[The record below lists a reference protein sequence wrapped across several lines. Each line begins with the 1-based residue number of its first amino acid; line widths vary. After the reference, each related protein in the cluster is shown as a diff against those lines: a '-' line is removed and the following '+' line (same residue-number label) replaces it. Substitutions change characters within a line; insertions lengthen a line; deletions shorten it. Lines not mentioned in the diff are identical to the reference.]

1 MTFVDLVSRHSK
13 AILLVGLALV
23 LSGILASVSIPVTL
37 FPQVPFPRVVVDL
50 SAGDRPAA
58 QTVLAVTKPAE
69 EAIRSIP
76 GVKAVRSNSSRGSA
90 QISIDFGWGRD
101 MIASTLLVDAA
112 MAQALPALP
121 AGTRYEVRRMDP
133 TVFPIIS
140 YALTSTKV
148 SQARLR
154 DIAQLDLSPRLASV
168 AGVAKVAVQGGDTQ
182 EIHINA
188 DVHRLASLGL
198 SLDDIAAAVA
208 SATQITAVG
217 RLQDRDHLSLVVVQ
231 TEVGTI
237 DTLRQTVVRA
247 GPAGVVHLG
256 DIAEVGYGAAPVWT
270 RVSEDG
276 HPAVLLNVYQQPDGN
291 ALSIASQVK
300 DALAQANLPAD
311 VKLLNWYDQ
320 SQLVSDAQASVRDAV
335 LIGLLLA
342 GLVLFAFLRSSRIVL
357 VAMIVVPAV
366 IAVTALVL
374 SLAGMTFNI
383 MTLGGIAAAV
393 GLVIDDV
400 IVMVEHIAHK
410 AGSGAGGPGA
420 VLPATREFM
429 RPLVGSSLAT
439 IVVFVPLSFM
449 SGVTGE
455 FSRALSI
462 TMAAALIISFLF
474 TFLVVPLLAR
484 KLIDFSTWK
493 DPGENRNGWMSSLHA
508 RWLSAFLAHPR
519 WALLALVPLLLVGG
533 LAWTQVP
540 SGFMPKVDE
549 GGFVLDFRTPPGT
562 SLQETDRELRQ
573 LDAILRSVGDVE
585 TFSRRIGTGLGG
597 DLGEAHHGD
606 YFVRLAQDHALATEQ
621 VMTQVRERATLQ
633 IPGLEVETAQLT
645 EDLIGDLTAVP
656 QPIEVKLYAED
667 PALLRSEAKKV
678 AGLIAKLPGIVE
690 VKDGVNLAG
699 DGLDVQVDPTLVA
712 LESASAADV
721 TRGVSTALTGTV
733 VAQLPTASRLVDV
746 RVGAGSAAALDR
758 DGLAGLPIRAA
769 DGHVFPLSRVASI
782 RPVTGEPE
790 IGRDNLQPMTAV
802 TARLEG
808 QGIGAAAAAVKA
820 ELDKPGALSPGVRY
834 AMGGLYEQ
842 QQQAFTGLVAVFAAA
857 FVAELILLMML
868 YAEFW
873 TPMLMVVTSALSAT
887 AVFMAL
893 WLTGV
898 ELNITALMGMTMVV
912 GISTEMAIFLVS
924 EFKKLART
932 LPTMQALEQAAR
944 SRLRPITMTTLAA
957 VLTLLPLA
965 MAIGRGAGIQQPLAI
980 SIIAGLALQY
990 FLVLLVLPSA
1000 LGLVHRRKRVT

>member
-1 MTFVDLVSRHSK
+1 MKFVDLVSRHSK
-13 AILLVGLALV
+13 AILLIALALV

-58 QTVLAVTKPAE
+58 QTVLVATKPAE

-76 GVKAVRSNSSRGSA
+76 GVRAVRSNSSRGSA

-112 MAQALPALP
+112 MAQALPTLP

-140 YALTSTKV
+140 YALTSSKV

-182 EIHINA
+182 EIHITAN
-188 DVHRLASLGL
+188 VHRLASLGL
-198 SLDDIAAAVA
+198 SLDDVAAAVS

-217 RLQDRDHLSLVVVQ
+217 RLQDRDHLSLVVAQTDVQ
-231 TEVGTI
+231 TI
-237 DTLRQTVVRA
+237 DALRQTVVRA
-247 GPAGVVHLG
+247 GPGGAVHLG
-256 DIAEVGYGAAPVWT
+256 EIAEVGYGAAPIWT

-300 DALAQANLPAD
+300 DALAQANLPDD

-320 SQLVSDAQASVRDAV
+320 SQLVSDSQASVRDAV

-342 GLVLFAFLRSSRIVL
+342 GLVLFAYLRSARIVL

-374 SLAGMTFNI
+374 KLVGMTFNI

-400 IVMVEHIAHK
+400 IVMVEHIAHRS
-410 AGSGAGGPGA
+410 GSGAGGPDSI
-420 VLPATREFM
+420 LPATREFM

-474 TFLVVPLLAR
+474 TLLVVPLLAR
-484 KLIDFSTWK
+484 RLIDFRTWK
-493 DPGENRNGWMSSLHA
+493 DPGDGNSSLMSRAHA
-508 RWLSAFLAHPR
+508 RWLSACLAHPR
-519 WALLALVPLLLVGG
+519 RALLALVPLLLVGG

-562 SLQETDRELRQ
+562 SLEETDRELRQ

-585 TFSRRIGTGLGG
+585 TFSRRIGSGLGG

-606 YFVRLAQDHALATEQ
+606 YFVRLAQDHHLGTEQ
-621 VMTQVRERATLQ
+621 VMTKVRERAALE

-667 PALLRSEAKKV
+667 PSLLRSEAKKV
-678 AGLIAKLPGIVE
+678 ASLISKLPGIVE

-699 DGLDVQVDPTLVA
+699 DGLDVQVDPTRVA
-712 LESASAADV
+712 MESASASDV
-721 TRGVSTALTGTV
+721 TKALSTALTGSV
-733 VAQLPTASRLVDV
+733 VAQLPTASKLIDV
-746 RVGAGSAAALDR
+746 RVSAGTAGTLDR
-758 DGLAGLPIRAA
+758 EGLAALPIRAA

-782 RPVTGEPE
+782 KAVTGEPE

-842 QQQAFTGLVAVFAAA
+842 QQQAFTGLVAVFVAA
-857 FVAELILLMML
+857 FVAELILLMLL

-873 TPMLMVVTSALSAT
+873 TPLVMVLTSALSAT

-924 EFKKLART
+924 EFRKLART

-990 FLVLLVLPSA
+990 FLVLLVLPSV
-1000 LGLVHRRKRVT
+1000 LGLIHRRTLAE

>member
-1 MTFVDLVSRHSK
+1 MRFVDFVSRQGQ
-13 AILLVGLALV
+13 AILLVALALAF
-23 LSGILASVSIPVTL
+23 SGILASTRIPVTL

-58 QTVLAVTKPAE
+58 QTVLSVTKPAE

-76 GVKAVRSNSSRGSA
+76 GVRAVRSNSSRGSS

-101 MIASTLLVDAA
+101 MIASTILVDAA
-112 MAQALPALP
+112 MAQVLPSLP
-121 AGTRYEVRRMDP
+121 VGTHYEVRRMDP

-140 YALTSTKV
+140 YALTSAKV

-154 DIAQLDLSPRLASV
+154 DIAQLDLSPRLAAV

-182 EIHINA
+182 EVHIDA
-188 DVHRLASLGL
+188 DLRRLGSLGL
-198 SLDDIAAAVA
+198 SLDDVAAAVS

-217 RLQDRDHLSLVVVQ
+217 RLQDRDHLSLVIAQTDVQ
-231 TEVGTI
+231 TIEK
-237 DTLRQTVVRA
+237 LRQTVVRA
-247 GPAGVVHLG
+247 GPAGAVYLG
-256 DIAEVGYGAAPVWT
+256 DIAEVRYGAAPVWT

-291 ALSIASQVK
+291 ALSIASEVK
-300 DALAQANLPAD
+300 DALAQASLPDD

-320 SQLVSDAQASVRDAV
+320 SQLVSDSQASVRDAV

-342 GLVLFAFLRSSRIVL
+342 GLVLFAFLRSIRIVL

-366 IAVTALVL
+366 VAVTALIL
-374 SLAGMTFNI
+374 CLAGMTFNI

-400 IVMVEHIAHK
+400 IVMVEHIAQK
-410 AGSGAGGPGA
+410 SGASDGGPSR
-420 VLPATREFM
+420 VLPAAREFA
-429 RPLVGSSLAT
+429 RPLIGSSLAT

-462 TMAAALIISFLF
+462 TMAAALFISFLF
-474 TFLVVPLLAR
+474 TLLVVPLLVR
-484 KLIDFSTWK
+484 RLIDFGKWS
-493 DPGENRNGWMSSLHA
+493 DPGERDGSWMSRVHS
-508 RWLSAFLAHPR
+508 RWLSTCLAHPR
-519 WALLALVPLLLVGG
+519 WALAAVLPLLLVGG

-562 SLQETDRELRQ
+562 SLEETDRELRQ
-573 LDAILRSVGDVE
+573 LDEILRSVGDVE

-597 DLGEAHHGD
+597 DLGEPHHGD
-606 YFVRLAQDHALATEQ
+606 YFVKLAQDHTLATEEI
-621 VMTQVRERATLQ
+621 MTKLRVLAALR
-633 IPGLEVETAQLT
+633 IPGLEVEMAQLT

-678 AGLIAKLPGIVE
+678 AELLSRLPGIVE

-699 DGLDVQVDPTLVA
+699 DGLDVQVDPVRAAMESVTASDITRA
-712 LESASAADV
+712 LSA
-721 TRGVSTALTGTV
+721 ALTGSV
-733 VAQLPTASRLVDV
+733 VAQLPTASKLMDV
-746 RVGAGSAAALDR
+746 RVSAGNGIALDR
-758 DGLAGLPIRAA
+758 EGLAALPVRAA
-769 DGHVFPLSRVASI
+769 DGHIFPLFRVASI
-782 RPVTGEPE
+782 ESVTGEPE

-808 QGIGAAAAAVKA
+808 QGIGTAAAAVKA
-820 ELDKPGALSPGVRY
+820 ALDKPGTLRPGVRY

-857 FVAELILLMML
+857 FLAELILLMLL

-873 TPMLMVVTSALSAT
+873 TPLLMVLTSALSAT

-893 WLTGV
+893 WFTGV

-924 EFKKLART
+924 EFKRLAQS
-932 LPTMQALEQAAR
+932 LPIKQALEQAAR

-965 MAIGRGAGIQQPLAI
+965 MAIGRGSGIQQPLAI
-980 SIIAGLALQY
+980 SIIAGLTLQY
-990 FLVLLVLPSA
+990 FLVLLILPSA
-1000 LGLVHRRKRVT
+1000 LSLISRPRGNQ